1 MVNITEQFTIFTCCT
16 LVGFVSGF
24 IYDLFKALKKAFKV
38 KKTASVFDVAFWVV
52 VLCIFFAVLFKS
64 GSGQMRGY
72 TIIGFVLGFISYI
85 LAASRD
91 ISPVIEKIILY
102 FLKITRSIFEPV
114 IKFSRFIGHLMSKL
128 SDIVQNTQ
136 KKVIK
141 IVKKRL
147 EKLQ

>member
-16 LVGFVSGF
+16 LVGFASGF

-38 KKTASVFDVAFWVV
+38 KKTASLFDIAFWAV
-52 VLCIFFAVLFKS
+52 VLCVFFAVLFKS

-72 TIIGFVLGFISYI
+72 TIIGFALGFISYI

-91 ISPVIEKIILY
+91 ISPVIEKFILY
-102 FLKITRSIFEPV
+102 FLKITRLIFEPI
-114 IKFSRFIGHLMSKL
+114 IKFSRSVSHLMSEF

-136 KKVIK
+136 KKVRK

-147 EKLQ
+147 EKLK